1 MNKYHIYVMGN
12 LVAICI
18 NAMTTINGLSPDESR
33 GDDIVYER
41 DEDDRIIRVV
51 EWTPQ
56 LSKHGLCPVTIK
68 YHAI

>member
-18 NAMTTINGLSPDESR
+18 NAMTTINGMTPDESR
-33 GDDIVYER
+33 GDDIER
-41 DEDDRIIRVV
+41 DSTGRIV

-56 LSKHGLCPVTIK
+56 LSKHGLCPVTIV
-68 YHAI
+68 YHAV